1 MFSRLTQK
9 SNIDKFVVN
18 KKINIMKTK
27 LLKGIALTSWVAVIF
42 FTSCSQNQK
51 SENSEKSIGSTE
63 FRKHLIEEKE
73 MQTLSSEYE
82 KVNYAAINA
91 LRKPDA
97 PDAREVYYD
106 VDVLE
111 GYIAYVK
118 EEAKKKGVVNPQI
131 KIVFGQYPKD
141 QPISDKQDP
150 KYLGYQTVYLR
161 PTENQKIN
169 KAEIGAKTAD
179 DDGMGSVPGLDY
191 GDLKPPY

>member
-51 SENSEKSIGSTE
+51 TENSEKSIGSTE

-131 KIVFGQYPKD
+131 KIVFGQYPED